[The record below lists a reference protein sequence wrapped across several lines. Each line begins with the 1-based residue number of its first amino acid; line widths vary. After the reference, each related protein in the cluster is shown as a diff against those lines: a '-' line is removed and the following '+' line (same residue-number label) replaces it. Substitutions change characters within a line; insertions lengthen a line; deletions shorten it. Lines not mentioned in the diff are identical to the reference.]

1 MKSNIKLPTLED
13 FKKTCTNH
21 DWLYYYSDDYSVYL
35 SGSEEATLINTIVK
49 LGGEQY
55 KNIWHEAAKER
66 GVL

>member
-1 MKSNIKLPTLED
+1 MKSDIKLPTLED

-21 DWLYYYSDDYSVYL
+21 DWLYHYSDDHSVYKAGAEK
-35 SGSEEATLINTIVK
+35 STYISTIVK

-55 KNIWHEAAKER
+55 KNIWNEAAKAR